1 MTDQDTTR
9 VSLHAVAEYLLAGP
23 QYKQHQTIR
32 LRVTPGG
39 FATITG
45 PDLRVEGTAV
55 VVGERHVGLHGRSI
69 PEVAAELGVAPYSMD
84 GLYPDGSGV
93 SLEHTLRLDAGFAAK
108 IEEAFQRGQ
117 EALTIFAPGEDVVLW
132 PEHFDLGITVDEVNY
147 GVCAG
152 DSHLPVPYAYVG
164 PWSYRADPTKFTGPF
179 WNAAFGAALPVAQ
192 IDDLVGFF
200 SEGRTLAAQRTAG

>member
-9 VSLHAVAEYLLAGP
+9 VSMHAVAEYLLAGP
-23 QYKQHQTIR
+23 QYEQHQTIR

-39 FATITG
+39 FATVTG

-69 PEVAAELGVAPYSMD
+69 PEVAAELGVTPYSLE

-93 SLEHTLRLDAGFAAK
+93 GLGHTLRLDAGFAAK

-117 EALTIFAPGEDVVLW
+117 QALSIFAPDVEAVLW
-132 PEHFDLGITVDEVNY
+132 PEHFDLGIAVDEVNY
-147 GVCAG
+147 GVSAG
-152 DSHLPVPYAYVG
+152 DHYLAVPYAYVG
-164 PWSYRADPTKFTGPF
+164 PWSYRADPAKFTGPF
-179 WNAAFGAALPVAQ
+179 WNAEFGAALPIAQ

-200 SEGRTLAAQRTAG
+200 SEGRTLAAQQLAG